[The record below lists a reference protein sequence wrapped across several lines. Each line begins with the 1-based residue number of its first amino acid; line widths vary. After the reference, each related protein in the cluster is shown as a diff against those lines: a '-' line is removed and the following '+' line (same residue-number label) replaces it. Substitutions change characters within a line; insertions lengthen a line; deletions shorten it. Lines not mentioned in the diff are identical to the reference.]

1 MNPYL
6 IPATQLIVKQNPT
19 DGGKYNSPLWT
30 DIKNL
35 KINAA
40 GFKSG
45 ILFCNLN
52 IDLKGQASIRITGG
66 STVGTIP
73 IYPIKQTGMF
83 SAQLPILDPQ
93 TIRVQIAVASGEVS
107 VFTSNLMALFL

>member
-6 IPATQLIVKQNPT
+6 IPATQLIVKQNPI

-45 ILFCNLN
+45 ILFCNMN
-52 IDLKGQASIRITGG
+52 IELKGQASIRIMGAGTFA
-66 STVGTIP
+66 TIP
-73 IYPIKQTGMF
+73 IYPIKQTGPF
-83 SAQLPILDPQ
+83 SVQLPINDPQ
-93 TIRVQIAVASGEVS
+93 IIIAQIAVASGEVS

>member
-6 IPATQLIVKQNPT
+6 IPATQLIVKQNHT

-52 IDLKGQASIRITGG
+52 IELKGQASIRIIGE
-66 STVGTIP
+66 STAGTIP